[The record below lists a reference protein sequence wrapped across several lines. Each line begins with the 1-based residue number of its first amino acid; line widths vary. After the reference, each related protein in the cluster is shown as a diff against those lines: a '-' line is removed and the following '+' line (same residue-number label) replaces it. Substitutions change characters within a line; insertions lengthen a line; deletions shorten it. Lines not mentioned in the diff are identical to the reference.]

1 MDVEITVP
9 KLSATMEEATVL
21 AWHKAPGD
29 AVAEGEVIVELETDK
44 AALEVEATV
53 GGILRERCA
62 EQGASLRVGAPLARI
77 GTAGATSPGPMPVPA
92 AAPAVAPRLEALTG
106 GLPDLPGGQ
115 AGASGPM
122 PALRRPSTAPA
133 PAVRA
138 SPLARRI
145 ARDRGIS
152 LGQLRG
158 SGPAGRILRR
168 DVEAAAAAP
177 QPPARAAVPASP
189 GARPAAP
196 GQAASRMRQAIAAQ
210 VSHSRA
216 TIPAFAIDRW
226 VDLGLAEDT
235 RAAFNARGG
244 PAPRLTLTDMLLQA
258 LADVLPA
265 HPVLLSRW
273 QAGDPPQIVTAP
285 DVAIGLAV
293 ALDDGLMIPVLDG
306 LGGLGLDDIAQRRAA
321 AVARARSG
329 RAGEDAAATLT
340 LSNIGAAGADRF
352 EAIINPGEAA
362 ILAVGRLREAV
373 VATRGAIRVARGAT
387 LTLSVDHRLID
398 GRTGAAFMAAL
409 AQRLEGGGWRA

>member
-1 MDVEITVP
+1 MKD
-9 KLSATMEEATVL
+9 SN
-21 AWHKAPGD
+21 
-29 AVAEGEVIVELETDK
+29 ELD
-44 AALEVEATV
+44 
-53 GGILRERCA
+53 
-62 EQGASLRVGAPLARI
+62 
-77 GTAGATSPGPMPVPA
+77 
-92 AAPAVAPRLEALTG
+92 RL
-106 GLPDLPGGQ
+106 
-115 AGASGPM
+115 
-122 PALRRPSTAPA
+122 LRRWAQLRCRSDITL
-133 PAVRA
+133 R
-138 SPLARRI
+138 PLARRI

-168 DVEAAAAAP
+168 DVEGAAAAP
-177 QPPARAAVPASP
+177 QPPARDAVPASP

-210 VSHSRA
+210 VSHSRT

-265 HPVLLSRW
+265 HPMLLSRW

-398 GRTGAAFMAAL
+398 GRTGAAFLAAL